1 MQENLEIRRRKYK
14 QQLGLIIKEL
24 RKQKKKSIS
33 LISAEIGMTKS
44 MWADLEKGIKDP
56 QFSTVL
62 RIAEAL
68 NFPASEISKELE
80 KRLGE
85 DFSLIE

>member
-44 MWADLEKGIKDP
+44 GWL
-56 QFSTVL
+56 T
-62 RIAEAL
+62 
-68 NFPASEISKELE
+68 
-80 KRLGE
+80 
-85 DFSLIE
+85 